1 MIKMDCG
8 DVWLDY
14 VFILQ
19 RYVFITI
26 YNLPSMS
33 AFNEITLL
41 READTHNL
49 KRILYEL
56 AGTKYSFNLRKL
68 YCAPKKVF

>member
-1 MIKMDCG
+1 
-8 DVWLDY
+8 
-14 VFILQ
+14 
-19 RYVFITI
+19 
-26 YNLPSMS
+26 MS

-68 YCAPKKVF
+68 YCAPKKLVKRLLLVHSGFVAVSFL

>member
-1 MIKMDCG
+1 
-8 DVWLDY
+8 
-14 VFILQ
+14 
-19 RYVFITI
+19 
-26 YNLPSMS
+26 MS